1 MRRSPRSSSY
11 RSGMAEKLCSG
22 EDVAD
27 DDESSCCWTISIRQ
41 QRALCISLSLWA
53 RDRHSEPG
61 RAGSRCML
69 GLGLGGRSGRRRV
82 VGLLEACSLPT
93 KQKARAFCLRRPC
106 AHTGVAWRGVDGRIC
121 SSPHCI
127 PHPCE
132 VACYS
137 SAGAATKQK
146 RPPPPRQNK
155 NAWTDFFII
164 FSFAQILL
172 TSPHH
177 FETKFKVGPNF
188 NIFMKQHIRCFIN
201 TYFEFPHKFK
211 DKLPVIITGYI
222 KKNSSFYLLS
232 TSSLRCV
239 AQAQSRC
246 CVNAG
251 PWCGDGNKGSL
262 VTPDE

>member
-1 MRRSPRSSSY
+1 VRTP
-11 RSGMAEKLCSG
+11 
-22 EDVAD
+22 
-27 DDESSCCWTISIRQ
+27 
-41 QRALCISLSLWA
+41 
-53 RDRHSEPG
+53 
-61 RAGSRCML
+61 
-69 GLGLGGRSGRRRV
+69 
-82 VGLLEACSLPT
+82 
-93 KQKARAFCLRRPC
+93 
-106 AHTGVAWRGVDGRIC
+106 AWRGVAWTGVFVAARIAFLTLARWRV
-121 SSPHCI
+121 I
-127 PHPCE
+127 
-132 VACYS
+132 
-137 SAGAATKQK
+137 
-146 RPPPPRQNK
+146 PPPAPRQNK
-155 NAWTDFFII
+155 NARLRRDKTKTPGLIFFII